1 MEGHIRTFV
10 PSPIRALPAETL
22 SFHHSLLDLKL
33 RLVQNLT
40 AQKVSLALIT
50 LGFFIAAPWM
60 TSQTISGNSAPLLGF
75 LSVGLLLIFLFVVRD
90 RCWMLIPLTLPIEGN
105 LNFLPLNFSIQE
117 LSIIVVFFY
126 ILYRVI
132 FGLNVAW
139 RLGPA
144 SIWIPL
150 ALLLSIIVCHW
161 FESRDIGIKLLGGTG
176 WGGRKYFTVLIASF
190 GMLLLNSFPGITW
203 ADLQKVPLLYFLGAF
218 VDIVP
223 GTISTFVPA
232 TAPYIFRFYSG
243 VNLTEYGSTLRGNF
257 SAESGVTRV
266 LQLSLLGKAVGLVT
280 ICYITPKTWLVI
292 NRLWALPAILLGG
305 ILCAL
310 SGFRSTVVGYSLAI
324 FGAFYT
330 TLRSKALLLIPLPII
345 AGLTIALTQ
354 DTVFKYPLALQ
365 RGLSFLP
372 GQWDAKAS
380 NEAKGSSEWREKM
393 KTLFYKEY
401 FQKAPIIGQGY
412 HYDPE
417 LAKRD
422 TDVYLSIAARRAEA
436 GDEYAD
442 VRSFIEQRQPHEGPV
457 HILLVTGLLGGFF
470 FCVFCFGF
478 IFYVWRS
485 VIHTH
490 PNDISPIQVW
500 CFALLLSQLISFFLV
515 FGDLTNFLVQVCP
528 LTSLIFRAE
537 TLRRAA
543 LKSCPPLAPTQT
555 IYPPAAL
562 SPQA

>member
-1 MEGHIRTFV
+1 MH
-10 PSPIRALPAETL
+10 
-22 SFHHSLLDLKL
+22 
-33 RLVQNLT
+33 NLT
-40 AQKVSLALIT
+40 AQKVCLALIT

-60 TSQTISGNSAPLLGF
+60 TSQTIGGNTTPLLSF
-75 LSVGLLLIFLFVVRD
+75 LGVGLLLIILFVIRD
-90 RCWMLIPLTLPIEGN
+90 RCWMIIPFTLPIEGN

-117 LSIIVVFFY
+117 LSIIAVSLY
-126 ILYRVI
+126 LLYRTI

-139 RLGPA
+139 RFGPA
-144 SIWIPL
+144 SIWVPL
-150 ALLLSIIVCHW
+150 ALLLSIIVYHW
-161 FESRDIGIKLLGGTG
+161 VESRDIGIKLLGGTG
-176 WGGRKYFTVLIASF
+176 WGGRKYFTVLMASF

-223 GTISTFVPA
+223 GTISTLLPA
-232 TAPYIFRFYSG
+232 TAPYIWRVYSG
-243 VNLTEYGSTLRGNF
+243 VNLSEYGSSLRGNF
-257 SAESGVTRV
+257 SGETGVTRV
-266 LQLSLLGKAVGLVT
+266 LQLSLLGKAVGLVV
-280 ICYITPKTWLVI
+280 ISYIPPKSWLLL
-292 NRLWALPAILLGG
+292 NRLWALPVILLGG
-305 ILCAL
+305 ILCAA
-310 SGFRSTVVGYSLAI
+310 SGFRSTVVGYSIAI
-324 FGAFYT
+324 FGALYT
-330 TLRSKALLLIPLPII
+330 TLRSRAFLLIPLPIM

-354 DTVFKYPLALQ
+354 ETVFNYPLALQ

-412 HYDPE
+412 HYDPR
-417 LAKRD
+417 LAKTA
-422 TDVYLSIAARRAEA
+422 TDIYQSVIQQRAEA

-442 VRSFIEQRQPHEGPV
+442 VRGFIEQRMPHEGPI
-457 HILLVTGLLGGFF
+457 HILLVTGLLGAFF

-478 IFYVWRS
+478 IFYAWRS
-485 VIHTH
+485 VIHTP
-490 PNDISPIQVW
+490 PNGIAPVQTW
-500 CFALLLSQLISFFLV
+500 CFALLLSQLIAFFIV

-528 LTSLIFRAE
+528 LTAIIFRAE

-543 LKSCPPLAPTQT
+543 LKARPPLAPTQT
-555 IYPPAAL
+555 TYPPAAL